1 MSDTTEPKPQNQTPA
16 PEAPAQAASAT
27 ESELP
32 AANAGAA
39 PGDVDAAAAAQ
50 AAEVAAQAAEVA
62 AQISAQIE
70 TLRKERDD
78 NYNHFVRAMADL
90 ENYRRRVV
98 REKEELRQ
106 FGTRDVMEALI
117 PVFEG
122 LSLAIKSAA
131 TATDPQVIAQG
142 VSLVLD
148 QFRNALASKG
158 LVEINPAPGAEF
170 DPHQHESIAH
180 GPSDTIP
187 EEKILQVVRTGFAL
201 HGRTIRP
208 ASVVLSG
215 GPAKTS

>member
-16 PEAPAQAASAT
+16 PDAAAQPSPATGAEPQTAAATAASDDLDAT
-27 ESELP
+27 
-32 AANAGAA
+32 
-39 PGDVDAAAAAQ
+39 AAAQ
-50 AAEVAAQAAEVA
+50 AAEVAAQ
-62 AQISAQIE
+62 INAQIE

-148 QFRNALASKG
+148 QFRSVLASKG
-158 LVEINPAPGAEF
+158 LVEIDPTPGADF
-170 DPHQHESIAH
+170 DPNQHESIAH

-187 EEKILQVVRTGFAL
+187 EEKILQVVRTGFL
-201 HGRTIRP
+201 LNGRTIRP

-215 GPAKTS
+215 GPAKAS

>member
-27 ESELP
+27 HAELQT
-32 AANAGAA
+32 ATADVAS
-39 PGDVDAAAAAQ
+39 GDVDAAA
-50 AAEVAAQAAEVA
+50 AAQAAEVA

-158 LVEINPAPGAEF
+158 LVEINPTPGAEF

>member
-1 MSDTTEPKPQNQTPA
+1 MSDTTAPKPDSQTPA
-16 PEAPAQAASAT
+16 PSDAEQPAPA
-27 ESELP
+27 P
-32 AANAGAA
+32 AAVDATPPPAET
-39 PGDVDAAAAAQ
+39 GDVDATAAAQ
-50 AAEVAAQAAEVA
+50 AAQVA

-98 REKEELRQ
+98 REKDELRQ
-106 FGTRDVMEALI
+106 FGNRDLIEAII

-122 LSLAIKSAA
+122 LGLAIKSAS

-142 VSLVLD
+142 VTLVLD
-148 QFRNALASKG
+148 QFRSVLASKG
-158 LVEINPAPGAEF
+158 LTEINPAPGTDF

-180 GPSDTIP
+180 GPSETIP
-187 EEKILQVVRTGFAL
+187 EEKILQVVRTGFSL
-201 HGRTIRP
+201 NGRLIRP

-215 GPAKTS
+215 GPARA

>member
-1 MSDTTEPKPQNQTPA
+1 MSDTTEQKPDSQKPA
-16 PEAPAQAASAT
+16 PGDAEQPASAPAAVEAAAS
-27 ESELP
+27 P
-32 AANAGAA
+32 ADA
-39 PGDVDAAAAAQ
+39 GDVDAITAAQ
-50 AAEVAAQAAEVA
+50 AAQVA

-98 REKEELRQ
+98 REKDELRQ
-106 FGTRDVMEALI
+106 FGNRDLIEAII

-122 LSLAIKSAA
+122 LGLAIKSSA

-142 VSLVLD
+142 VTLILD
-148 QFRNALASKG
+148 QFRSVLAAKG
-158 LVEINPAPGAEF
+158 LVEIDPAPGADF

-180 GPSDTIP
+180 GPSETVP
-187 EEKILQVVRTGFAL
+187 EEKILQVVRTGFSL
-201 HGRTIRP
+201 NGRLIRP

-215 GPAKTS
+215 GPAKA